1 MELELLDIPKELKKD
16 GVGGCKTEEKQV
28 KGNKGNDG
36 INRQTGGGASGGAQ
50 PYGAYGNSEYGD
62 ITSSNR
68 IHNVYAYGGAGG
80 RGTSYSGGNSG
91 QSAGGGPD
99 KNNVNRYIY
108 GAAGSNLGGEGGGL
122 LIIYANSILNN
133 NKILSNGRFGQYG
146 NGTGGGSINIF
157 YKEQITEGTIQAT
170 KGGNG
175 GGYYGAEGGNGTVT
189 IQKLSIVSSYATLTS
204 NGIIEAELEIAP
216 DALGK
221 NAYDGDKSTTE
232 DCNAQ
237 APSYTGLTKILK
249 LDSSVIGK
257 KLIVSGEFMAGGIV
271 FRDKNKQNITTESIE
286 HNATF
291 ITYEPLI
298 GSYLRY
304 DNLDISVIIPEGAT
318 EVVMVDGSSMYDNS
332 ILVSEITIEEVAK

>member
-1 MELELLDIPKELKKD
+1 M
-16 GVGGCKTEEKQV
+16 
-28 KGNKGNDG
+28 
-36 INRQTGGGASGGAQ
+36 
-50 PYGAYGNSEYGD
+50 
-62 ITSSNR
+62 
-68 IHNVYAYGGAGG
+68 
-80 RGTSYSGGNSG
+80 
-91 QSAGGGPD
+91 
-99 KNNVNRYIY
+99 
-108 GAAGSNLGGEGGGL
+108 
-122 LIIYANSILNN
+122 
-133 NKILSNGRFGQYG
+133 
-146 NGTGGGSINIF
+146 
-157 YKEQITEGTIQAT
+157 
-170 KGGNG
+170 
-175 GGYYGAEGGNGTVT
+175 
-189 IQKLSIVSSYATLTS
+189 TS